1 MAGPERRAHRG
12 AGGGRRAENNNDEVS
27 CRMVSRKSTT
37 AVKRGLAAALVAGA
51 SCAAA
56 QGTGGASIDSDAARW
71 QGWLQFGAAYTYS
84 SPGHWSQL
92 RGRAELAGNGSFGS
106 GVKWKLSG
114 RAWYDAVYDGTDF
127 YLPPVRRDQRSE
139 LSLHE
144 AYLDFARGDWEFR
157 VGKQNIV
164 WGEMVGL
171 FFADVV
177 SAKDM
182 REFVLPEFAQIR
194 IPQWAVRA
202 EWFAGD
208 SHLEFVWLPA
218 PATDEIGKPGAE
230 FYPFVMPV
238 PGLAFEI
245 DGERRPSRS
254 FSRGGFGV
262 RGSTMIDGWDLSAFV
277 YRSPDN
283 SATFYRTVLDAPSAS
298 AVFQPRYDMLNR
310 VGATLA
316 KDFDGVVLKAEA
328 VYTDGRRFASTRLD
342 APEGVLDLRTLD
354 WIVGVDT
361 TPADNWRLNA
371 QLFQRAFLDH
381 DPSIGLR
388 RHEWGASLL
397 VSHDLGN
404 GLEAEVLAISS
415 LVRSDWMLRPALTW
429 KAGAR
434 SRIRVGLDV
443 FGGEP
448 IGMFGRFR
456 DRDRAYAEY
465 RYSF

>member
-1 MAGPERRAHRG
+1 
-12 AGGGRRAENNNDEVS
+12 
-27 CRMVSRKSTT
+27 MVLRKSTR
-37 AVKRGLAAALVAGA
+37 AVKRGLAATLVAGA

-56 QGTGGASIDSDAARW
+56 QGTGGASIDSGAAHW
-71 QGWLQFGAAYTYS
+71 QGWLQFGAAYTYPS
-84 SPGHWSQL
+84 SGHWSQL
-92 RGRAELAGNGSFGS
+92 RGLAELAGSGSLGA

-114 RAWYDAVYDGTDF
+114 RAGYDAVYDGTDF
-127 YLPPVRRDQRSE
+127 YPASVRRDQRSE
-139 LSLHE
+139 PSLHE
-144 AYLDFARGDWEFR
+144 AYLDFSRGDWEFR
-157 VGKQNIV
+157 IGKQNIV

-182 REFVLPEFAQIR
+182 REFVLPEFSRIR
-194 IPQWAVRA
+194 IPQWAARA

-208 SHLEFVWLPA
+208 SHLEFIWLPA
-218 PATDEIGKPGAE
+218 PATDKIGKPGAE
-230 FYPFVMPV
+230 FYPFAMPEA
-238 PGLAFEI
+238 GLAYEI
-245 DGERRPSRS
+245 IGERRPSRR
-254 FSRGGFGV
+254 FSRGGFGL
-262 RGSTMIDGWDLSAFV
+262 RGSTMVDGWDVSAFY

-283 SATFYRTVLDAPSAS
+283 MATFYRTVLDIPAAS
-298 AVFQPRYDMLNR
+298 AVFQPRYDMLDR

-316 KDFDGVVLKAEA
+316 KDFDGLVLKAEA
-328 VYTDGRRFASTRLD
+328 VYTDGRRFASARVD
-342 APEGVLDLRTLD
+342 APDGVLDLRTLD
-354 WIVGVDT
+354 WVVGVDA
-361 TPADNWRLNA
+361 TPADDWRVNA

-397 VSHDLGN
+397 VSKDLGD
-404 GLEAEVLAISS
+404 GLEAELLAISS

-443 FGGEP
+443 FGGKP

-465 RYSF
+465 RYMF